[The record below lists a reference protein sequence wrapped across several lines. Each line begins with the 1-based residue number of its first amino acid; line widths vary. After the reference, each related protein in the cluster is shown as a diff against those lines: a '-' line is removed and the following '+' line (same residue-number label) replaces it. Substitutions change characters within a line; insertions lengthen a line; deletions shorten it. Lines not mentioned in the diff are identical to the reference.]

1 VTGLFRLSKVSEA
14 CSPLRC
20 TAEDALRLN
29 ATVPFTPWGWML
41 AAMVYFRIASRLD
54 PGARVSPPAA
64 PLVWLAPLCVTSA

>member
-1 VTGLFRLSKVSEA
+1 MTGLFRLSRVSEA
-14 CSPLRC
+14 CSPLWC

-29 ATVPFTPWGWML
+29 ATAPFTPWGWMSS
-41 AAMVYFRIASRLD
+41 AMVYFRIASRLA